1 MINWIKSR
9 NTLINF
15 ATILVFSLG
24 TAIDGKTQHQVS
36 GTVTDEVTEEPLPGV
51 NIIIEGTNIG
61 TSTGPEGRFQLNVPS
76 PDQILVFS
84 YIGYQTLEVNIDGR
98 SEINVSLSE
107 IELVGEDLVVV
118 GYGTQRR
125 RDVTGSVSRIRGERI
140 NRIATQS
147 VDQALQGVA
156 SGVQVTPASGA
167 PGAGSVIRIRGVGT
181 LGDASPL
188 FVVDGMTTDNINYLN
203 PNDIESV
210 DILKDA
216 SATAIYGAR
225 GANGV
230 ILITT
235 NQSVLERSPE
245 FNINYYRGFQNVART
260 VPVTNARDYAMLAN
274 EAAMNEGNA
283 PPFNDPDQFGEG
295 TDWQS
300 EIFRTAPIQ
309 NLNISASG
317 GTASTSYNISGSFSS
332 QDGIIRE
339 NYLDRYS
346 LRLNNEYYIN
356 DDFQIGHNLA
366 MVFESYQNA
375 PNVVGNAYRA
385 DPTIPPFTEDGDFS
399 PTDARASVGNPV
411 AQLEYESNNENSRNR
426 LMGNVFLNYYFLEYF
441 QFRSNFGLDA
451 NRVEGRSFSP
461 VYFVSPIQASEQTS
475 LNVFNNFTTN
485 VLWENT
491 LQYQQQYQDHRFDL
505 LMGYTIEEFNTE
517 NIGGGRIG
525 IVGNDPSLWF
535 LNAGDDSEGVT
546 NTNSA
551 GAWGM
556 ESFLGRMNYN
566 LLERYL
572 VTATIR
578 RDGSSRFG
586 EENRYGWFPS
596 FALGWIISDEPF
608 IPQEDWLTQLKI
620 RGSWGITGNDKID
633 FYPGVATVAGNLNA
647 VFGVGESLNFGAL
660 PINLANP
667 QIRWEETT
675 QLNIGLELDLF
686 DSRLRSEVEFYDRV
700 TDGILVR
707 VPIPGYVGAAESP
720 FVNAAEVK
728 NHGLEL
734 TLNWQDTRG
743 DFLYSFGV
751 NATTINNEVLSLGRG
766 NEDIFGGGV
775 GVGGM
780 LATRT
785 VVGEPI
791 GSFYG
796 YKVDG
801 IFQNQAEVDA
811 GPLMGNEQPGDI
823 RFMDINGDGQI
834 TTDDRTFIGSP
845 IPDYLLSFNF
855 ELGYLGFDFSAAFNG
870 QYGNQIYN
878 AKKQA
883 RFGTPNFEES
893 ALKRWTGEGTT
904 NDYPRITDGGHNYN
918 VSDFFIEDGS
928 FLKLQSLT
936 FGYTLN
942 PNLITQLGMRNLRV
956 YANANNLFT
965 LTKYDGYTPEVTS
978 GSVIAAG
985 IDDAFYPFARTITM
999 GLSASF

>member
-1 MINWIKSR
+1 MEYRIPCRRVMIHITS
-9 NTLINF
+9 IV
-15 ATILVFSLG
+15 VFILG
-24 TAIDGKTQHQVS
+24 TAIHGSAQHQIS
-36 GTVTDEVTEEPLPGV
+36 GTVTDEVTEEPLMGV
-51 NIIIEGTNIG
+51 NIVIEGTTIG
-61 TSTGPEGRFQLNVPS
+61 TSSGPEGQFQLNVPS
-76 PDQILVFS
+76 PDQVLIFS
-84 YIGYQTLEVNIDGR
+84 FIGYQTKEVNIDGR
-98 SEINVSLSE
+98 SEINVSLAE

-125 RDVTGSVSRIRGERI
+125 RDVTGSVSRVSGERI
-140 NRIATQS
+140 SRIATQS

-156 SGVQVTPASGA
+156 AGVQVTPASGA

-188 FVVDGMTTDNINYLN
+188 FVVDGMTTDNINFLN

-235 NQSVLERSPE
+235 NRSTLERPAE

-260 VPVTNARDYAMLAN
+260 VPVANAREYAMLAN
-274 EAAMNEGNA
+274 EAAANEGNA
-283 PPFNDPDQFGEG
+283 PPFSNPDQFGDG
-295 TDWQS
+295 TDWQDA
-300 EIFRTAPIQ
+300 IFRTAPIQ

-317 GTASTSYNISGSFSS
+317 GTASTSYNISGSYSS

-339 NYLDRYS
+339 NYLDRFS
-346 LRLNNEYYIN
+346 LRLNNEYYIS
-356 DDFQIGHNLA
+356 DDFQVGHNLA

-375 PNVVGNAYRA
+375 PGVVGNAYRG
-385 DPTIPPFTEDGDFS
+385 DPTVPIFTEDGDFS

-426 LMGNVFLNYYFLEYF
+426 LMGNVFLNYYFLESF
-441 QFRSNFGLDA
+441 QFRSNFGVDA

-461 VYFVSPIQASEQTS
+461 IYFVSPIQASEQRS
-475 LNVFNNFTTN
+475 LSVFNNFTTN
-485 VLWENT
+485 ILWENT
-491 LQYQQQYQDHRFDL
+491 IQYQQQFQDHRVDL
-505 LMGYTIEEFNTE
+505 LAGYTVEEFRTE
-517 NIGGGRIG
+517 NIGGSRIG
-525 IVGNDPSLWF
+525 IVGDDPSLWY

-551 GAWGM
+551 GEWGM
-556 ESFLGRMNYN
+556 ESFLGRINYN
-566 LLERYL
+566 FMERYL

-586 EENRYGWFPS
+586 EDNRYGWFPS
-596 FALGWIISDEPF
+596 FALGWIVSDEQF
-608 IPQEDWLTQLKI
+608 MPQQDWLTQLKI
-620 RGSWGITGNDKID
+620 RGSWGVTGNDKID
-633 FYPGVATVAGNLNA
+633 FYPGVPTVSGNLNA
-647 VFGVGESLNFGAL
+647 VFGTDESLNFGAL
-660 PINLANP
+660 PIGLANP

-686 DSRLRSEVEFYDRV
+686 DSRLRSEFEYYNRV

-707 VPIPGYVGAAESP
+707 VPIPGYVGATPSP

-728 NHGLEL
+728 NTGFEL
-734 TLNWQDTRG
+734 TLNWEDTRG
-743 DFLYSFGV
+743 NFMYSVGM
-751 NATTINNEVLSLGRG
+751 NATTINNEVLSLGQG

-785 VVGEPI
+785 VVGQPI

-796 YKVDG
+796 YKMDG
-801 IFQNQAEVDA
+801 IFQNQAEADA
-811 GPLMGNEQPGDI
+811 GPRLGNEEPGDI
-823 RFMDINGDGQI
+823 RFMDLTGDGQI

-845 IPDYLLSFNF
+845 IPDYLFSFNF
-855 ELGYLGFDFSAAFNG
+855 ELGYRGIDLSAAFNG
-870 QYGNQIYN
+870 QYGNDIYN

-883 RFGTPNFEES
+883 RFGTPNFERS
-893 ALKRWTGEGTT
+893 ALNRWTGEGTT
-904 NDYPRITDGGHNYN
+904 NQYPRITDGGHNYN

-936 FGYTLN
+936 LGYTIHPDL
-942 PNLITQLGMRNLRV
+942 TTRLGMRNLRV

-965 LTKYDGYTPEVTS
+965 LTSYDGYTPEVTS
-978 GSVIAAG
+978 GSVIASG
-985 IDDAFYPFARTITM
+985 IDDAFYPFARTITF
-999 GLSASF
+999 GISASF

>member
-1 MINWIKSR
+1 M
-9 NTLINF
+9 F
-15 ATILVFSLG
+15 A
-24 TAIDGKTQHQVS
+24 QHQVR
-36 GTVTDEVTEEPLPGV
+36 GTVTDNATEEPLPGV
-51 NIIIEGTNIG
+51 NIVIEGTTIG
-61 TSTGPEGRFQLNVPS
+61 TSTGVDGQYQLNVPS
-76 PDQILVFS
+76 SDQVLIFS
-84 YIGYQTLEVNIDGR
+84 YIGYQTQEIAIDGR

-125 RDVTGSVSRIRGERI
+125 RDVTGSVSRVSGERI
-140 NRIATQS
+140 SRIATQS

-156 SGVQVTPASGA
+156 AGVQVTPSSGA

-235 NQSVLERSPE
+235 NRSNLERPAE

-260 VPVTNARDYAMLAN
+260 VPVTNAREYAMLAN
-274 EAAMNEGNA
+274 EVALNEGGT
-283 PPFNDPDQFGEG
+283 PPFSDPDQFGDG
-295 TDWQS
+295 TDWQD

-317 GTASTSYNISGSFSS
+317 GTASTSYNISGSYSS

-339 NYLDRYS
+339 NYLDRIS
-346 LRLNNEYYIN
+346 LRLNNEYYIT

-366 MVFESYQNA
+366 LVYESYQNA
-375 PNVVGNAYRA
+375 PGVVGSAYRG
-385 DPTIPPFTEDGDFS
+385 DPTIPVFTEDGAYS

-411 AQLEYESNNENSRNR
+411 AQFEYDSNNENSRNR
-426 LMGNVFLNYYFLEYF
+426 IMGNVFLNYYFLDNF
-441 QFRSNFGLDA
+441 QFRSNFGLDT

-461 VYFVSPIQASEQTS
+461 IFFVSAIQNSEQTS

-485 VLWENT
+485 ILWENT
-491 LQYQQQYQDHRFDL
+491 LQYQQQFQDHRVEAL
-505 LMGYTIEEFNTE
+505 VGYTVEEFSTE
-517 NIGGGRIG
+517 NLAGSRIG
-525 IVGNDPSLWF
+525 IVGDDPSLWY
-535 LNAGDDSEGVT
+535 LNSGDDSEGVT
-546 NTNSA
+546 NTNTA
-551 GAWGM
+551 GEWGM
-556 ESFLGRMNYN
+556 ESLLGRINYN

-572 VTATIR
+572 LTATIR

-586 EENRYGWFPS
+586 ADNRYGWFPS

-608 IPQEDWLTQLKI
+608 MPQTNWITQLKI

-633 FYPGVATVAGNLNA
+633 FYPGVPTVSGNLNA
-647 VFGVGESLNFGAL
+647 IFGPGEDVHFGAL

-675 QLNIGLELDLF
+675 QFNIGVELDLI
-686 DSRLRSEVEFYDRV
+686 DSRLRGEFEYYDRV

-707 VPIPGYVGAAESP
+707 VPIPSYVGATPSP

-734 TLNWQDTRG
+734 TLNWRDTHG
-743 DFLYSFGV
+743 DFMYSFGV

-785 VVGEPI
+785 IVGQPI

-796 YKVDG
+796 YKMDG
-801 IFQNQAEVDA
+801 IFQNQSEIDA
-811 GPLMGNEQPGDI
+811 GPTMGNEQPGDI
-823 RFMDINGDGQI
+823 RFTDFTGDGQI
-834 TTDDRTFIGSP
+834 TTDDRTFLGSP
-845 IPDYLLSFNF
+845 IPDYLFSFNMEF
-855 ELGYLGFDFSAAFNG
+855 DYRGFDFSAALTG
-870 QYGNQIYN
+870 QYGNEIYN

-893 ALKRWTGEGTT
+893 ALNRWTGEGTT
-904 NDYPRITDGGHNYN
+904 NSYPRITNGGHNYN

-936 FGYTLN
+936 LGYTLDASLTN
-942 PNLITQLGMRNLRV
+942 QLGLRNLRV
-956 YANANNLFT
+956 YANGNNLFT
-965 LTKYDGYTPEVTS
+965 LTGYDGYTPEITS
-978 GSVIAAG
+978 GSVIASG
-985 IDDAFYPFARTITM
+985 IDSAFYPFARTITF
-999 GLSASF
+999 GISASF